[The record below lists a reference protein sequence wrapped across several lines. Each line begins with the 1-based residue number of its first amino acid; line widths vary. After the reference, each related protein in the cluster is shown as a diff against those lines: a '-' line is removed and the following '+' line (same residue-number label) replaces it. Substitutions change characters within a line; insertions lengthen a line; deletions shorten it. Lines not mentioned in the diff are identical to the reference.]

1 MHLNKS
7 DRLNGSNK
15 ETLPG
20 VMFQVQI
27 YSSKGVIIILI
38 LKKYLQKTISFA
50 TTVAITATLFTGT
63 GVYAASSTPPFNYA
77 EALQKSLYFYDAEKC
92 GPGIT
97 GGKLEWRGDCHVEDS
112 QVPLIPKNKDSV
124 GTNLSQ
130 AFIDKNRAVLDPDG
144 DGTLDLHGGFHDAGD
159 HVKFGLPQSYTI
171 STLGWG
177 FYEFRDSFK
186 QINEEEHMIDILKW
200 GNDYLLRST
209 FLDKNGEVVAFC
221 YQVGEG
227 NIDHNWWQPPELN
240 QKEKVQRPA
249 YFATSENPA
258 SDQCS
263 GAAAALAVNYLNF
276 KDTEP
281 AYAKKCLDTAKALYK
296 FAVKYRGCGY
306 SGGFYNSSYDDDE
319 MSWAAVWLNIATG
332 DQAYINDITAVGSD
346 GRYTG
351 YLKKIIN
358 APEDNWQ
365 NIWVHSWDTV
375 WGGVF
380 AKLAPITNA
389 QRDWYFFRWNLEYWS
404 GIQHE
409 NPSDGTF
416 MAGTPAGFKVINTW
430 GSARYNAAAQLCA
443 VVYTK
448 YAGKQDVSDWAKTQM
463 DYILGDN
470 PMGRSYE
477 VGYSDISAKHPHHR
491 AAHGSKTLSMLD
503 PKEHRHT
510 LWGALVGGPD
520 ATDKHVDETT
530 DFVYNEVAIDYNAG
544 FVGALAGLYKYYG
557 QGQKPLADFPPKE
570 PDSVDFYAESKLE
583 QENAERTQITVN
595 IHNETSRPPQFVDG
609 LKLRYFFNISE
620 MLSAGQTIKNV
631 DVQVMYDEAGV
642 IDGKAA
648 AIKGPFAWNETNG
661 DYYIEI
667 DWSGNSFYGDREF
680 QFALVAA
687 QDSNWKTH
695 WDTTND
701 WSRKDI
707 TKNYAVNERISVFK
721 GGVKMFG
728 QEPSSGGT
736 EIKPGD
742 LNKDGNVDALDYALL
757 KRYLLDPTT
766 EVDLSVWDLNKDSEI
781 NSLDL
786 IALMRLLLANS

>member
-1 MHLNKS
+1 
-7 DRLNGSNK
+7 
-15 ETLPG
+15 
-20 VMFQVQI
+20 MFQVQI
-27 YSSKGVIIILI
+27 YSSKGVIILI
-38 LKKYLQKTISFA
+38 LKKYLQKPISFA

-380 AKLAPITNA
+380 AKLAPITNT

>member
-1 MHLNKS
+1 LK
-7 DRLNGSNK
+7 
-15 ETLPG
+15 
-20 VMFQVQI
+20 I
-27 YSSKGVIIILI
+27 
-38 LKKYLQKTISFA
+38 KKYLHKTLAVA
-50 TTVAITATLFTGT
+50 TTLAVTATLFTGAN
-63 GVYAASSTPPFNYA
+63 VSAATAKTFNYA

-112 QVPLIPKNKDSV
+112 KIPLIPKNKDSV

-130 AFIDKNRAVLDPDG
+130 AFIDKNKAALDPDG
-144 DGTLDLHGGFHDAGD
+144 DGALDLHGGFHDAGD
-159 HVKFGLPQSYTI
+159 HVKFGLPQSYAI

-186 QINEEEHMIDILKW
+186 QINEENHMIDILKW

-209 FLDKNGEVVAFC
+209 FMDKNGEVVAFC

-240 QKEKVQRPA
+240 KKELVQRPA
-249 YFATSENPA
+249 YLATSENPA
-258 SDQCS
+258 SDQCAD
-263 GAAAALAVNYLNF
+263 AAAALAINYLNF

-281 AYAKKCLDTAKALYK
+281 EYAKKCLDTAKALYK

-306 SGGFYNSSYDDDE
+306 SGGFYNSSFDEDE
-319 MSWAAVWLNIATG
+319 MSWGAVWLNIATG
-332 DQAYINDITAVGSD
+332 DHSYIDDITAVNSD
-346 GRYTG
+346 GTYKG

-358 APEDNWQ
+358 APTDNWQ

-380 AKLAPITNA
+380 AKLAPVTN
-389 QRDWYFFRWNLEYWS
+389 DPKHWYYFRWNLEYWS
-404 GIQHE
+404 GIKHE
-409 NPSDGTF
+409 DPTDGTF
-416 MAGTPAGFKVINTW
+416 MAGTPAGFKVVNTW

-448 YAGKQDVSDWAKTQM
+448 YAGKQDVSDWAQSQM
-463 DYILGDN
+463 NYILGDN
-470 PMGRSYE
+470 PLNRSYE
-477 VGYSDISAKHPHHR
+477 VGYSDNYAKHPHHR

-503 PKEHRHT
+503 PVEHRHT

-520 ATDKHVDETT
+520 SKDNHVDETT

-557 QGQKPLADFPPKE
+557 QGQKPLENFPPKE
-570 PDSVDFYAESKLE
+570 PTSLDFYTEAKLE
-583 QENAERTQITVN
+583 QENAERTQVTLN
-595 IHNETSRPPQFVDG
+595 IHNETSKPPQFVDG
-609 LKLRYFFNISE
+609 LKVRYFFNISE
-620 MLSAGQTIKNV
+620 MLSAGQTIKDV
-631 DVQVMYDEAGV
+631 DVQVMYDEAKV
-642 IDGKAA
+642 IDEKAA
-648 AIKGPFAWNETNG
+648 AIKGPFAWNEANG

-667 DWSGNSFYGDREF
+667 DWSGNAFYGDREF

-695 WDTTND
+695 WDVTND

-707 TKNYAVNERISVFK
+707 TKTYAINENISVFK
-721 GGVKMFG
+721 NGVKVFG
-728 QEPSSGGT
+728 NEPGEGT
-736 EIKPGD
+736 AGIKPGD
-742 LNKDGNVDALDYALL
+742 LNEDGNIDAIDFALM
-757 KRYLLDPTT
+757 KKYLLDQTGDIKL
-766 EVDLSVWDLNKDSEI
+766 EIWDLNKDKEV
-781 NSLDL
+781 NVLDL
-786 IALMRLLLANS
+786 MELKKLLLANP

>member
-1 MHLNKS
+1 
-7 DRLNGSNK
+7 
-15 ETLPG
+15 
-20 VMFQVQI
+20 MFQVQI
-27 YSSKGVIIILI
+27 YSSKGVIILT

-346 GRYTG
+346 RRYTG

-380 AKLAPITNA
+380 AKLAPITNT

-648 AIKGPFAWNETNG
+648 AIKGPFAWNEANG

-707 TKNYAVNERISVFK
+707 TKTYAVNERISVFK

>member
-1 MHLNKS
+1 
-7 DRLNGSNK
+7 
-15 ETLPG
+15 
-20 VMFQVQI
+20 MFQVRI
-27 YSSKGVIIILI
+27 YSSKGVIILT

-380 AKLAPITNA
+380 AKLAPITNT

>member
-1 MHLNKS
+1 M
-7 DRLNGSNK
+7 
-15 ETLPG
+15 T
-20 VMFQVQI
+20 
-27 YSSKGVIIILI
+27 
-38 LKKYLQKTISFA
+38 LKKYLQKTITLA
-50 TTVAITATLFTGT
+50 TTAAIIATLFTGT

-77 EALQKSLYFYDAEKC
+77 EALQKSIYFYDAEKC

-97 GGKLEWRGDCHVEDS
+97 GGRLEWRGDCHVEDT

-130 AFIDKNRAVLDPDG
+130 AFIDRNRAVLDPDG
-144 DGTLDLHGGFHDAGD
+144 NGTLDLHGGFHDAGD

-186 QINEEEHMIDILKW
+186 QINEEKHMIDILKW

-209 FLDKNGEVVAFC
+209 FLDNNGEVVAFC

-263 GAAAALAVNYLNF
+263 GAAAALAINYMNF

-281 AYAKKCLDTAKALYK
+281 EYAKKCLDTAKALYR

-306 SGGFYNSSYDDDE
+306 SGGFYNSSFDEDE

-332 DQAYINDITAVGSD
+332 DQSYINDIVAVSSD
-346 GRYTG
+346 GHYTG
-351 YLKKIIN
+351 YMKKIIN
-358 APEDNWQ
+358 APTDNWQ

-380 AKLAPITNA
+380 AKLAPITN
-389 QRDWYFFRWNLEYWS
+389 DKKHWYYFRWNLEYWS

-409 NPSDGTF
+409 DPTDGTF
-416 MAGTPAGFKVINTW
+416 MAGTPGGFKVINTW

-443 VVYTK
+443 AVYTK

-544 FVGALAGLYKYYG
+544 FVGALAGLVKYYG

-570 PDSVDFYAESKLE
+570 PDSIDFYAESKLE
-583 QENAERTQITVN
+583 QENAERTQVTVN
-595 IHNETSRPPQFVDG
+595 IHNETSKPPQFVDG

-620 MLSAGQTIKNV
+620 MQKAGQTINDV

-648 AIKGPFAWNETNG
+648 AIKGPFAWNEANG
-661 DYYIEI
+661 DFYVEI
-667 DWSGNSFYGDREF
+667 DWSGNAFYGDREL

-707 TKNYAVNERISVFK
+707 TKTYAINERISVFK
-721 GGVKMFG
+721 GGIKMFG
-728 QEPSSGGT
+728 TEPSGGGT

-742 LNKDGNVDALDYALL
+742 LNNDGNVDALDYAIL
-757 KRYLLDPTT
+757 KRYLLDPTS
-766 EVDLSVWDLNKDSEI
+766 EVDLNVWDLNKDSEV

-786 IALMRLLLANS
+786 IELKKLLLVIP